1 MSTPFRGRYSP
12 ASRGGGNSG
21 GNGSGR
27 GGNSGEYRG
36 NRGGAGGSSGRG
48 GQYPR
53 GGGRGDRGSGGNYQ
67 RGGGGRGGAGE
78 GGRGGGFA
86 RGGGH
91 GGSSDREAPKKE
103 SILDLGQYMDRE
115 IYVKFNGGREVSGIL
130 KGFDPLLNMVLDDA
144 QEKMRNAEGEVKSRS
159 LGLAV
164 IRGTHITTL
173 HPVEGSESIANPYL
187 AVAEAAEG
195 NDSSAAATATGQ
207 PAKVTPAYQ
216 YTPKAEEEE
225 SD

>member
-12 ASRGGGNSG
+12 ASRGGSGNNSG
-21 GNGSGR
+21 GGGR
-27 GGNSGEYRG
+27 GGNNGEYRG
-36 NRGGAGGSSGRG
+36 NRGGAGGGRG
-48 GQYPR
+48 QYSR
-53 GGGRGDRGSGGNYQ
+53 GGGRGDRGGNYQ
-67 RGGGGRGGAGE
+67 RGGRGANE
-78 GGRGGGFA
+78 GGRGGGFS
-86 RGGGH
+86 RSGH
-91 GGSSDREAPKKE
+91 GGSGDREAPKKE

-144 QEKMRNAEGEVKSRS
+144 QEKMRNAEGETKSRS

-173 HPVEGSESIANPYL
+173 HPVDGSESIANPYL
-187 AVAEAAEG
+187 AAADAAEG
-195 NDSSAAATATGQ
+195 DSPEASQATE
-207 PAKVTPAYQ
+207 VTPAYQ
-216 YTPKAEEEE
+216 YTPKADEEE

>member
-12 ASRGGGNSG
+12 ASRGGGGNNSG
-21 GNGSGR
+21 GGGGR
-27 GGNSGEYRG
+27 GGNTGEYRG
-36 NRGGAGGSSGRG
+36 NFGGPNGRG

-53 GGGRGDRGSGGNYQ
+53 GGGRGDRGGGGNYQ
-67 RGGGGRGGAGE
+67 RGGGRGGPGGE
-78 GGRGGGFA
+78 GGRGFSGA
-86 RGGGH
+86 RGGGY
-91 GGSSDREAPKKE
+91 GGSGEREAPKKE

-115 IYVKFNGGREVSGIL
+115 IYVKFNGGREGKYFWVSGIL

-173 HPVEGSESIANPYL
+173 HPVDGSESIANPYL
-187 AVAEAAEG
+187 AVEEAASGAKPAE
-195 NDSSAAATATGQ
+195 SGQ

-216 YTPKAEEEE
+216 YTPKAEEDE

>member
-1 MSTPFRGRYSP
+1 MHPCKIISAFQTSASRRQHRSVRALKHLIILFDNPKTAQDRRKPTSSLDSSPHLFSTYVPPLSLFLFEAMSTPFRGRYSP

-115 IYVKFNGGREVSGIL
+115 IYVKFNGGREGQYYTSSTRSAFL
-130 KGFDPLLNMVLDDA
+130 S
-144 QEKMRNAEGEVKSRS
+144 KSQS
-159 LGLAV
+159 FC
-164 IRGTHITTL
+164 H
-173 HPVEGSESIANPYL
+173 
-187 AVAEAAEG
+187 
-195 NDSSAAATATGQ
+195 
-207 PAKVTPAYQ
+207 
-216 YTPKAEEEE
+216 
-225 SD
+225 

>member
-12 ASRGGGNSG
+12 ASRGGGGNNSG
-21 GNGSGR
+21 GSGR
-27 GGNSGEYRG
+27 GGNNSGEYRG
-36 NRGGAGGSSGRG
+36 SRGGTGGGGRGG

-53 GGGRGDRGSGGNYQ
+53 GGGRGDRGGYQ
-67 RGGGGRGGAGE
+67 RGGGRGGAGGE
-78 GGRGGGFA
+78 SGGRGGGGFA

-91 GGSSDREAPKKE
+91 GGPGGDREAPKKE

-187 AVAEAAEG
+187 AAAEAAEG
-195 NDSSAAATATGQ
+195 EESAEAGQ

>member
-12 ASRGGGNSG
+12 ASRGGGGNNSG
-21 GNGSGR
+21 GGGR
-27 GGNSGEYRG
+27 GGNGEYRG
-36 NRGGAGGSSGRG
+36 RGGGAGGGGR

-53 GGGRGDRGSGGNYQ
+53 GGNRGGDRGGGFQ
-67 RGGGGRGGAGE
+67 RGGGGRGGGE
-78 GGRGGGFA
+78 GGRGGGFS
-86 RGGGH
+86 RGGYGGH
-91 GGSSDREAPKKE
+91 NSGDREAPKKE
-103 SILDLGQYMDRE
+103 NILDLGQYMDRE
-115 IYVKFNGGREVSGIL
+115 IYVKFNGGREVSGTL

-173 HPVEGSESIANPYL
+173 HPVDGSESIANPYL

-195 NDSSAAATATGQ
+195 DDAPEEGQ
-207 PAKVTPAYQ
+207 ASNKITPAYQ
-216 YTPKAEEEE
+216 YTPKADEEE

>member
-1 MSTPFRGRYSP
+1 MSTPFRSRYSP
-12 ASRGGGNSG
+12 ASRGGSGNNSG
-21 GNGSGR
+21 GGR
-27 GGNSGEYRG
+27 GGNNNNGEYRG
-36 NRGGAGGSSGRG
+36 NRGGAGGGGRG
-48 GQYPR
+48 GGQYAR
-53 GGGRGDRGSGGNYQ
+53 GGGRGDRGGGGNYQ
-67 RGGGGRGGAGE
+67 RGGGRGGAGGE

-91 GGSSDREAPKKE
+91 GGSGDREAPKKE

-173 HPVEGSESIANPYL
+173 HPVDGSESIANPYL
-187 AVAEAAEG
+187 AAAEAAEG
-195 NDSSAAATATGQ
+195 EESAEGAQ
-207 PAKVTPAYQ
+207 SAKVTPAYQ